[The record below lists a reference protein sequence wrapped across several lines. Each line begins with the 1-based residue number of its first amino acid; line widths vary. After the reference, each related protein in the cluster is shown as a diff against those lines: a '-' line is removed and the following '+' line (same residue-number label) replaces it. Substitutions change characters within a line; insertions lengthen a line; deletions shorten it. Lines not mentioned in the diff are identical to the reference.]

1 MIRLEGLAGLRLA
14 ADGRLV
20 GLEVGKKKPALGR
33 FWFAANR
40 RCLMATW
47 GWGSAL
53 AAPRQCHTG
62 ECQRHQAQHGRFG
75 HIGAVDHV
83 VEAQVVDCER

>member
-20 GLEVGKKKPALGR
+20 GLEVGKKKPARGR

-40 RCLMATW
+40 RCLMA
-47 GWGSAL
+47 
-53 AAPRQCHTG
+53 
-62 ECQRHQAQHGRFG
+62 
-75 HIGAVDHV
+75 I
-83 VEAQVVDCER
+83 